1 MVNHRGMANQ
11 FDSTE
16 YPETEPTS
24 MVAGDRAAWKRT
36 DLGSDYA
43 PASYSLTYK
52 ARLESSGSTVIS
64 ITASESGDDYIIE
77 VGASTTAAYTAGVY
91 HWQAYITRSSDSE
104 RITIDSG
111 TFEVLANRSSATTD
125 PRTHAKK
132 VLEAIE
138 AVIEGRA
145 SKDQAAYSI
154 GNRSLSRT
162 PITELLIL
170 RDRYRAEVIREER
183 AERVANGLGHKGQI
197 KVRF

>member
-1 MVNHRGMANQ
+1 
-11 FDSTE
+11 
-16 YPETEPTS
+16 